1 MWALLDHL
9 NASILL
15 SAVVLL
21 FLATQMGGQEAQ
33 IASTIRASGTG
44 LYEAADWIERD
55 LANLGDGVAEADP
68 AIVDFAWDGDTPRFT
83 FRTGNDTTLAA
94 AATLVLYD
102 LAPGAT
108 PEHRELRRFVVDGA
122 DTTLTARTPAT
133 LRLATAAPGR
143 SRSPSRWT
151 RPWAPPTARW
161 TGRGASSLS
170 ASLRTTD
177 RRFTLRPSLPWA
189 NTHSSSRPSCRRPA
203 PSPSST

>member
-133 LRLATAAPGR
+133 LRLATLTLLDAAGQPVPSDDLGHAR
-143 SRSPSRWT
+143 SVAVHLSLD
-151 RPWAPPTARW
+151 PPL
-161 TGRGASSLS
+161 GATDS
-170 ASLRTTD
+170 AVDWS
-177 RRFTLRPSLPWA
+177 RRFFPLGLA
-189 NTHSSSRPSCRRPA
+189 QND
-203 PSPSST
+203 

>member
-102 LAPGAT
+102 LVPGAT

-133 LRLATAAPGR
+133 LRLATLTLLDAAGQPVPSDDLGR
-143 SRSPSRWT
+143 ARSVAVHLSL
-151 RPWAPPTARW
+151 APPL
-161 TGRGASSLS
+161 GA
-170 ASLRTTD
+170 TD
-177 RRFTLRPSLPWA
+177 GAVDWSRRFFPLGLA
-189 NTHSSSRPSCRRPA
+189 QND
-203 PSPSST
+203 